1 MGSRKRRRSKP
12 PDAPK
17 REGSAAQK
25 AAPAA
30 SGPQRPPLSPRRK
43 WLYRLAA
50 MTLVPALFFLLL
62 ELGLRVFGYG
72 YPTAFLVPIE
82 GRGGYTTN
90 PRFGWRF
97 FPPRLAR
104 TPAICEIPAEKPEGT
119 YRIVVLGSSAAMGTP
134 DPAYSFGR
142 YLQVMLE
149 ERFPARKFE
158 VVNAA
163 MTAVNSH
170 VVLPIARDCRR
181 LRPDLFVVYMGNNE
195 FVGPYGPATVFRGF
209 SASRRLIRA
218 SIAIRATRTG
228 QLLDNLFGRLARRDE
243 GAGEWK
249 GMEMFL
255 GNRVPPGDPRAA
267 VVYDNFRANLHD
279 IVATARGV
287 GAQVVLCT
295 VAVNLGDCAPLA
307 SEHRAD
313 LTEEELAGWEA
324 AYGEGVALAEAGR
337 HTEAV
342 QRFLAAARIDDHFAE
357 LQYRL
362 AQCYGGLEQCDEARE
377 HFALARDC
385 DALRFR
391 ADSQINEVIREVA
404 VEGEDQGVYLVDAE
418 RSLAESSL
426 APFNIP
432 GDQLFYEHVH
442 LRPAGNHLLA
452 AAVFAQVAA
461 IVAEASA
468 SDVSAPAV
476 PLACDECCQRL
487 ALTAWDRFRLARDMA
502 AMQERPPFTNQ
513 FDHRQRASL
522 RRRTLDELEAACA
535 PRAVLDEAQHE
546 YVAALERTPEDL
558 YLRVNYAGLLQH
570 RRDYAAAV
578 EQMRM
583 LLERFPNVPDW
594 RSNLASLLQAQ
605 GKWDEAIAEF
615 HKTRAIAPQH
625 AATVCF
631 NVGTVLLESGKHAEA
646 AAQFREALAINPNYA
661 QATNSLGACLYLQ
674 GKTADAMEHYRRA
687 IELDPKLATAYNN
700 LGMALLKQGKLDEAE
715 RQYRQVIEIDPR
727 DLDAHRAVASILKEQ
742 GKMSEAVAQCR
753 TAVQAAP
760 HSAAAHYQLAQCL
773 ESAQQVPEAIEEYR
787 EAIRLD
793 PDHVQA
799 LNNLAA
805 IRATS
810 GNAAYR
816 DGAEAVR
823 LSRRACA
830 LSANNDPWL
839 LGTLAAA
846 HAEAGQFA
854 EAVTIVT
861 KALALAWTQRQERLI
876 PALQQRLLL
885 FKEGKPV
892 REP

>member
-1 MGSRKRRRSKP
+1 MASRKRRRSKP
-12 PDAPK
+12 TDTPK

-30 SGPQRPPLSPRRK
+30 SRREPSPLSPRRK

-50 MTLVPALFFLLL
+50 MTLVPAIFFLLL

-90 PRFGWRF
+90 KRFGWRF

-149 ERFPARKFE
+149 ERFPERKFE

-195 FVGPYGPATVFRGF
+195 FVGPYGPGTVFRGF
-209 SASRRLIRA
+209 SASRSLIRA

-228 QLLDNLFGRLARRDE
+228 QLLDNLFGQVARRDD

-267 VVYDNFRANLHD
+267 AVYDNLRANLRD
-279 IVATARGV
+279 IVATARGA
-287 GAQVVLCT
+287 GARVALCT

-313 LTEEELAGWEA
+313 LTQEELAGWET
-324 AYGEGVALAEAGR
+324 AYSEGIALAEAGKR
-337 HTEAV
+337 GEAV
-342 QRFLAAARIDDHFAE
+342 QRFLAASRIDDRFAE
-357 LQYRL
+357 LHFRL
-362 AQCYGGLEQCDEARE
+362 AQCYTGLEQFDEARE
-377 HFALARDC
+377 HFALAHNC

-391 ADSQINEVIREVA
+391 ADATINEVIREVA
-404 VEGEDQGVYLVDAE
+404 AEGEEQGVYLLDAKGA
-418 RSLAESSL
+418 LAESRL
-426 APFNIP
+426 APHGIP

-442 LRPAGNHLLA
+442 LKPKGNHLLA
-452 AAVFAQVAA
+452 AAVFAQVSAILGDTLESDGAA
-461 IVAEASA
+461 
-468 SDVSAPAV
+468 PGV
-476 PLACDECCQRL
+476 PLSFDECRRRL
-487 ALTAWDRFRLARDMA
+487 TLTAWDQYRLMRGMA
-502 AMQERPPFTNQ
+502 AMQERPPFTSQ
-513 FDHRQRASL
+513 FDHRQRIAL
-522 RRRTLDELEAACA
+522 LRRTLDELEAQCA
-535 PRAVLDEAQHE
+535 PRAVLDQAQHE

-558 YLRVNYAGLLQH
+558 YLRVNYAGLLEH

-583 LLERFPNVPDW
+583 LLERFPNVADW

-631 NVGTVLLESGKHAEA
+631 NVGTVLLKSGKPAEA

-661 QATNSLGACLYLQ
+661 KATNSLGACLYLQ

-687 IELDPKLATAYNN
+687 IELDPRLATAYNN
-700 LGMALLKQGKLDEAE
+700 LGMALFKQGKIDEAE

-760 HSAAAHYQLAQCL
+760 HRAAAHYQLAQCL
-773 ESAQQVPEAIEEYR
+773 EAAQETPKAMEEYR

-830 LSANNDPWL
+830 LTANNDPQL

-854 EAVTIVT
+854 DAVTIIT
-861 KALALAWTQRQERLI
+861 KALALACTQRQERLI